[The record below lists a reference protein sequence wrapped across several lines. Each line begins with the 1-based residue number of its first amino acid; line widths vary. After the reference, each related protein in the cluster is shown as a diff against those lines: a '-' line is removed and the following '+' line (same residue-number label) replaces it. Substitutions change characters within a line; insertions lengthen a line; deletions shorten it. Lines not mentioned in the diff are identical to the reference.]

1 MGKQLQ
7 LVYYEEKEY
16 IGLRNERLGL
26 RNERF
31 EEWKR
36 TIFLNY
42 KEREYLV
49 LEGEKESLN
58 S

>member
-1 MGKQLQ
+1 MQ